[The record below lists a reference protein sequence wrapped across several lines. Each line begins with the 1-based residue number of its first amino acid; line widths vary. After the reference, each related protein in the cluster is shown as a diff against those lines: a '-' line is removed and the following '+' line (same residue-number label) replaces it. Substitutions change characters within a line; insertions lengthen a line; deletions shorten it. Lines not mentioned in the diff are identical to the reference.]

1 MANPVA
7 RWRRHRSTG
16 QGLVEFA
23 LVLPI
28 LLLLLLG
35 VFEFGRLMVIYAGV
49 TSASREAARFG
60 AAVGDGQGGLEG
72 YRDCQGIRE
81 AARRV
86 SVLLPVRD
94 VDIAIWY
101 DNPNTGFY
109 EPNCP
114 PAHVSL
120 GDRIAVRVSVVY
132 RPIVPLVPLPE
143 MPIQS
148 EAKRTILKDV
158 YIK

>member
-1 MANPVA
+1 MANSIEQWP
-7 RWRRHRSTG
+7 RRRSNG

-23 LVLPI
+23 LVLPM

-35 VFEFGRLMVIYAGV
+35 VIEFGRLMVIYAGV
-49 TSASREAARFG
+49 TSASREAARYG
-60 AAVGDGQGGLEG
+60 ATVGEGEGGLEG

-94 VDIAIWY
+94 VDITIWY

-120 GDRIAVRVSVVY
+120 GDRIAVRVSVNY
-132 RPIVPLVPLPE
+132 EPLLPLVPLPS
-143 MPIQS
+143 MPIRS
-148 EAKRTILKDV
+148 ETKRTILKDV